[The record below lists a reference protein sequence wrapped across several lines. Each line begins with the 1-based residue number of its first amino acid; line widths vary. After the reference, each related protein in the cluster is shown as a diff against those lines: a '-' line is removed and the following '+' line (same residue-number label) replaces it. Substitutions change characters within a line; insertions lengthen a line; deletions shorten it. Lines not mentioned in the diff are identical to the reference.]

1 MANFIS
7 TTPGYPSK
15 PGVPRAP
22 ADESTPSIPSIPI
35 SYNDAVPILKAL
47 NGVGPK
53 AGDLGA
59 AWTQNNGLTY
69 KGVEYNIG
77 PSPETSVL
85 NLYNQVDYTTTP
97 QWDVIGIING
107 SIPNEV
113 IIMGNHRDAWIAGGA
128 GDPNSGS
135 TVLNEIVRSFG
146 KAVEQGWKPLRTI
159 VFASWDGEEYGLVGS
174 TEWVEEYLPWI
185 QDANVAYLNVDVAV
199 SGDRLSTRAS
209 PALDRVIRD
218 NVFKVPSPNQTV
230 PGQTLGDLWDGR
242 IHALGSG
249 SDFTAFLDYA
259 GIPSL
264 DMGFTSTASSP
275 VYQYHSNYD
284 SFHWME
290 KFGDPGFTHH
300 VAVTKLFNLM
310 LLDLIDSV
318 VIPFKLSDYVDELDK
333 YLDQI
338 EAKADAASDPASI
351 KSRTS
356 MSPGEVTSNS
366 DAFRSSL
373 AAVRVAII
381 QLREKALEIDELAA
395 WSERQLQEGI
405 PWWNIVKWV
414 KLSHAIAKVNPRY
427 KYFERN
433 MLFEGGLDGRSWYK
447 HVVYAPGLWTG
458 YDGGK
463 YCLGVSIH
471 AKYRLTIMQTCFLVY
486 QRVSRKRTT
495 EMA

>member
-290 KFGDPGFTHH
+290 KYGDPGFEYH
-300 VAVTKLFNLM
+300 VAIAQIGA
-310 LLDLIDSV
+310 LLAAELAERP
-318 VIPFKLSDYVDELDK
+318 VIPFNATDYAVGLRRYLEQVKSVAEEQRVKGGVEADESVFKSLESAISTFQDVAADFDAEAAAISHDLVHFSQAPLSHKKMEELYEQARTINSKYK
-333 YLDQI
+333 YLD
-338 EAKADAASDPASI
+338 
-351 KSRTS
+351 
-356 MSPGEVTSNS
+356 
-366 DAFRSSL
+366 
-373 AAVRVAII
+373 
-381 QLREKALEIDELAA
+381 
-395 WSERQLQEGI
+395 RQFL
-405 PWWNIVKWV
+405 
-414 KLSHAIAKVNPRY
+414 Y
-427 KYFERN
+427 KE
-433 MLFEGGLDGRSWYK
+433 GLDSRSWFK
-447 HVVYAPGLWTG
+447 HVVFAPGLWTG
-458 YDGGK
+458 YAGATFPG
-463 YCLGVSIH
+463 
-471 AKYRLTIMQTCFLVY
+471 LVEALQFGNASDVERWVDVIE
-486 QRVSRKRTT
+486 QRVDGAVGLL
-495 EMA
+495 EL